1 MGNFS
6 KNFFKFLFA
15 RRFEDSI
22 SPTRETNG
30 NCVRNGTKAPFFL
43 QKGPSCKIS
52 HRDILQFTPENAPY
66 GKEIPPIAMG
76 GQGRCPLD
84 PCDFLKKIE

>member
-1 MGNFS
+1 MVLRLIFPYGKTEENYIR
-6 KNFFKFLFA
+6 N
-15 RRFEDSI
+15 E
-22 SPTRETNG
+22 
-30 NCVRNGTKAPFFL
+30 VRAPFFL

-66 GKEIPPIAMG
+66 GKGISPSAEG
-76 GQGRCPLD
+76 DQGRCPLD

>member
-1 MGNFS
+1 MQKTGYLLLSCLIFPCGKTEES
-6 KNFFKFLFA
+6 Y
-15 RRFEDSI
+15 I
-22 SPTRETNG
+22 
-30 NCVRNGTKAPFFL
+30 RNKAKAPFFL